1 MLIFSFIEGRADD
14 ERPRLVIDLYSSAF
28 CCGPILHIFPDR
40 NDDSKICGA
49 VFSLL
54 LVVCIRSLYGTL
66 LNYSW
71 KNGMWIGLVLPY
83 ALQEVAVFSLSSRR
97 RGNYTQL
104 SIFDKIG
111 SFGFYCCDFSTDGS
125 DSSA

>member
-71 KNGMWIGLVLPY
+71 KNGMWIGLVFTLCI
-83 ALQEVAVFSLSSRR
+83 A
-97 RGNYTQL
+97 GGGG
-104 SIFDKIG
+104 IFPFVSQKRELHSVIN
-111 SFGFYCCDFSTDGS
+111 F
-125 DSSA
+125 